1 MFIAEAIAMPQ
12 NNGDF
17 SSDDNHHAME
27 IVVITA
33 KSHSGDSI
41 YTNEINVTRKIC
53 RLEIF

>member
-27 IVVITA
+27 IVIIMF
-33 KSHSGDSI
+33 KSHSGNSV
-41 YTNEINVTRKIC
+41 YTDEINVTRKI
-53 RLEIF
+53 